1 MTQRTPSGVAET
13 RRPAGLGLIVVA
25 LSLAVIATIWIVACA
40 LTDTVVNPTRGA
52 NAFLYGGAGACFLC
66 AVAALFLVPMW
77 LRRQPWIGAA
87 ITLCF
92 GISFFGAFVS
102 LLGAYALS
110 NTN

>member
-1 MTQRTPSGVAET
+1 VESGEAPAGGPGQRSAPRIAHRASGYCSEMTQRTPS
-13 RRPAGLGLIVVA
+13 
-25 LSLAVIATIWIVACA
+25 
-40 LTDTVVNPTRGA
+40 
-52 NAFLYGGAGACFLC
+52 
-66 AVAALFLVPMW
+66 PMW
-77 LRRQPWIGAA
+77 LRQQPWIGAA

>member
-1 MTQRTPSGVAET
+1 MTQRTPS
-13 RRPAGLGLIVVA
+13 
-25 LSLAVIATIWIVACA
+25 
-40 LTDTVVNPTRGA
+40 
-52 NAFLYGGAGACFLC
+52 
-66 AVAALFLVPMW
+66 PMW
-77 LRRQPWIGAA
+77 LRQQPWIGAA